1 MKRKLK
7 FKSAFCV
14 ILAIV
19 TAMLF
24 CSCNFNFDSLY
35 EGTQSLESKESTLTV
50 HYLDVGQG
58 DSIFIELPTNETML
72 IDASVNAYGNGIVQY
87 IEEQGYNRIDY
98 LVATHPHAD
107 HIGGMRKVIKSLEIG
122 KIYMPK
128 ATSNTNTYKKLLTE
142 IKNEGLKINT
152 AKAGETIY
160 EDEDLGI
167 YLLAP
172 NSEKYDDLNNYSAVI
187 RIVYGSRAFLF
198 MGDAEKLSEKE
209 ITADIK
215 ADVLKLGHHGS
226 STSTSKEFLERVQPI
241 AAVASCGE
249 NNDYGHPHKET
260 VELLEKEGIEFYRT
274 DTMGTIIATSD
285 GNFLNITKD
294 NPSVEKED

>member
-160 EDEDLGI
+160 EDKDLGI

-260 VELLEKEGIEFYRT
+260 VELLEKEGVEFYRT
-274 DTMGTIIATSD
+274 DTMGTIIAKSD
-285 GNFLNITKD
+285 GNFLDITKD

>member
-1 MKRKLK
+1 MNQKLK
-7 FKSAFCV
+7 FKSIFCV

-19 TAMLF
+19 TALLF
-24 CSCNFNFDSLY
+24 SGCNYDFDFLFEETQTY
-35 EGTQSLESKESTLTV
+35 ETTGDVLTV

-58 DSIFIELPTNETML
+58 DSIFIELPTAETML
-72 IDASVNAYGNGIVQY
+72 IDASLSAYGNGIAEY
-87 IEEQGYNRIDY
+87 IEEQGYSKIDY

-107 HIGGMRKVIKSLEIG
+107 HIGGMRKVIQSLEIG

-128 ATSNTNTYKKLLTE
+128 ATTTTKTYKNLLTE
-142 IKNEGLKINT
+142 IQDKGLKINT

-160 EDEDLGI
+160 EDEDMGI
-167 YLLAP
+167 YILAP
-172 NSEKYDDLNNYSAVI
+172 NSEKYDDVNNYSAVI
-187 RIVYGSRAFLF
+187 RIVYGNRTFLF

-209 ITADIK
+209 ITADVT

-226 STSTSKEFLERVQPI
+226 STSTSKEFLEKVNPI

-249 NNDYGHPHKET
+249 DNEYGHPHKET
-260 VELLEKEGIEFYRT
+260 VELLEKENVDFYRT

-285 GNFLNITKD
+285 GNSLDITID
-294 NPSVEKED
+294 NPSPEKED